1 MKTSKAVVSGCLVLV
16 MGITGGCDRQERAPL
31 AGRYYTAPTE
41 DGDERLYF
49 DDPQLGPTELGAPSA
64 VGMAKG
70 YVASC
75 DDSCYLF
82 PVAAATAEAARRA
95 QLGPFTEAACKQKVL
110 QLLGDSLQLQSLYK
124 DY

>member
-1 MKTSKAVVSGCLVLV
+1 MKTTNAVVSGCLVLV
-16 MGITGGCDRQERAPL
+16 TGLVGSCARQDRTPL
-31 AGRYYTAPTE
+31 ASRYYTAPTK

-49 DDPQLGPTELGAPSA
+49 EDPQLGPTELGAPLA
-64 VGMAKG
+64 VGIAKG
-70 YVASC
+70 YVAFC

-95 QLGPFTEAACKQKVL
+95 QLGPFTEAACRQKVF